1 MELDVLTAIS
11 PIDGRYRNKT
21 EELAGYFSEYA
32 LIRYRVRVEIEYFIA
47 LCELPLPQLENFDHS
62 LFDSLRD
69 IYRNFSEQDAAR
81 VKEIESVTNHDVKA
95 VEYFIKEK
103 IDAIA
108 ESKSVD
114 LKAFKEFIHFGLTS
128 QDINNTSV
136 PLSIKEALEQVYIPL
151 IEELVEQ
158 LHDYAEEWKNVA
170 MLAKTHGQPASPTR
184 LGKEIMVYVYRLEE
198 QLNALKDVPV
208 TAKFGGATG
217 NYNAH
222 HVAYPQYDWREFGNK
237 FVSEKLGLEREQY
250 TTQISNYDWLAAIFD
265 AMKRINTIVIDLD
278 RDFWMYISMDYF
290 KQKIKK
296 GEVGSSAM
304 PHKVNPIDYEN
315 SEGNLGMANAILAFL
330 SQKLPISRLQ
340 RDLTDS
346 TVLRNVGVP
355 MGHALIAF
363 QSTLKGLRKLILNED
378 KLHEDLENTW
388 AVVAE
393 AIQTILRREAYP
405 NPYETLKALTR
416 TNKKMDEQTIHE
428 FIQTLEVSDEVK
440 QELMA
445 ITPWNYTGI

>member
-1 MELDVLTAIS
+1 MELNLLTAIS
-11 PIDGRYRNKT
+11 PIDGRYRGKT
-21 EELAGYFSEYA
+21 EPLSEYFSEYA
-32 LIRYRVRVEIEYFIA
+32 LVRYRVRVEIEYFIA
-47 LCELPLPQLENFDHS
+47 LCELPLPQLQDFNHDRFEAM
-62 LFDSLRD
+62 RD
-69 IYRNFSEQDAAR
+69 IYRQFTPADAQR
-81 VKEIESVTNHDVKA
+81 VKDIEAITNHDVKA
-95 VEYFIKEK
+95 VEYFIKECLDK
-103 IDAIA
+103 MGGF
-108 ESKSVD
+108 EKY
-114 LKAFKEFIHFGLTS
+114 KEFIHFGLTS

-136 PLSIKEALEQVYIPL
+136 PLSVKEAIEQVYVPL
-151 IEELVEQ
+151 LEELIEQ
-158 LHDYAEEWKNVA
+158 LHDYAEEWKGVA

-198 QLNALKDVPV
+198 QLRSLKEVPV

-222 HVAYPQYDWREFGNK
+222 HVAYPQYDWREFGNH

-265 AMKRINTIVIDLD
+265 AMRRINTIIIDLD

-290 KQKIKK
+290 KQKIKA

-315 SEGNLGMANAILAFL
+315 SEGNLGMANAVLGFLA
-330 SQKLPISRLQ
+330 QKLPVSRLQ

-355 MGHALIAF
+355 MGHSLIAF

-416 TNKKMDEQTIHE
+416 TNKKMDEKTIHD

-440 QELMA
+440 EELMA
-445 ITPWNYTGI
+445 ITPWNYTGV